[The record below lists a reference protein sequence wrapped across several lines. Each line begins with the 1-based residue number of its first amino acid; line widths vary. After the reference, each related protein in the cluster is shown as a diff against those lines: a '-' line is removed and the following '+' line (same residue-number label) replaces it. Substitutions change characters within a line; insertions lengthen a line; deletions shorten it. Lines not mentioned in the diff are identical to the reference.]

1 MQNKHTQ
8 NSHVLNSH
16 VLFNVSN
23 GVAELTLN
31 RPDVH
36 NAFDDNI
43 IEALISH
50 LEIAAELPG
59 LRVLILRSAGKNFS
73 AGADLAWMR
82 RMADNSHNDNLKDAY
97 RLARL
102 MQLLNDF
109 NCPTIALIQGVAYGG
124 AVGLAACCDIV
135 IASEVSK
142 FCLSEV
148 RIGLIPAV
156 ISPYVIRA
164 IGERQARRYF
174 ISAEPFS
181 AQQAMIFGLVHEV
194 VAEDQLQ
201 HSADDMVNKLLQN
214 SPQGMHAAK
223 QLIQTVSQQPIDDIL
238 IAETA
243 NRIAYIRIS
252 SEGQEG
258 LSAFLEKRPPAWVKN

>member
-1 MQNKHTQ
+1 MT
-8 NSHVLNSH
+8 NSQ
-16 VLFNVSN
+16 VLFSFSN

-31 RPDVH
+31 RPEVH

-50 LEIAAELPG
+50 LEIAADLPD

-73 AGADLAWMR
+73 AGADLEWMR
-82 RMADNSHNDNLKDAY
+82 RMADNSHGDNLKDAH

-109 NCPTIALIQGVAYGG
+109 NRPTIALIQGVAYGG

-135 IASEVSK
+135 IASDASK

-174 ISAEPFS
+174 ITAEPFS
-181 AQQAMIFGLVHEV
+181 AEQARTFGLVHDV
-194 VAEDQLQ
+194 VPEDQLQ
-201 HSADDMVNKLLQN
+201 ASADTMITGLLQN
-214 SPQGMHAAK
+214 SPQGMYAAK
-223 QLIQTVSQQPIDDIL
+223 QLIQAVSQQSIDDTL
-238 IAETA
+238 IADTA
-243 NRIAYIRIS
+243 TRIADIRVS
-252 SEGQEG
+252 PEGQEG
-258 LSAFLEKRPPAWVKN
+258 LSAFLEKRTPAWIKG

>member
-1 MQNKHTQ
+1 MT
-8 NSHVLNSH
+8 NSQ
-16 VLFNVSN
+16 VLFSFSD

-31 RPDVH
+31 RPEVH

-50 LEIAAELPG
+50 LEIAADLPD

-82 RMADNSHNDNLKDAY
+82 RMADNSHSDNLQDAH

-109 NCPTIALIQGVAYGG
+109 NRPTIALIQGVAYGG

-135 IASEVSK
+135 IASDASK

-181 AQQAMIFGLVHEV
+181 ARQAQAFGLVHEV

-201 HSADDMVNKLLQN
+201 TSADAMISTLLQN

-223 QLIQTVSQQPIDDIL
+223 QLIQAVSQQTIDDSL
-238 IAETA
+238 IADTA
-243 NRIAYIRIS
+243 NRIADIRVS
-252 SEGQEG
+252 PEGQEG
-258 LSAFLEKRPPAWVKN
+258 LSAFLEKRSPAWIKE